1 MKIRAIGRL
10 LLLAVLV
17 TAGNVFARI
26 RLTRSLAPQARA
38 RETYHRLSGTLV
50 RLLGVHVERSGRL
63 PRGLCVVVAN
73 HRSYVDIPLMM
84 SEIPSTFLAKS
95 EIARWPLFG
104 PAARLCG
111 TVFVERDDRGS
122 RKRALERLGALLD
135 SGERIV
141 VFPEGTTSTG
151 PGCLPFR
158 PGVFRLAV
166 AKGIAV
172 VPVAIAYR
180 NARDAWVDDAS
191 FVGHFLERFDERR
204 MRVVVA
210 IGPPIFAG
218 DPISLKQA
226 AERWIA
232 ERLAIHDEAIE
243 PAVENAPGL
252 GASFASMSLP

>member
-1 MKIRAIGRL
+1 MKIRATVRL

-26 RLTRSLAPQARA
+26 RLARSHAPHARA
-38 RETYHRLSGTLV
+38 REIFQRLSGALV
-50 RLLGVHVERSGRL
+50 RLLGLRVERSGRL

-84 SEIPSTFLAKS
+84 SQTPSTFLAKS

-104 PAARLCG
+104 AAARLCG

-122 RKRALERLGALLD
+122 RKRALEHLGGLLD
-135 SGERIV
+135 GGERII

-158 PGVFRLAV
+158 PGVFRLAA

-180 NARDAWVDDAS
+180 DARDAWVDDAS

-210 IGPPIFAG
+210 IGPPLFA
-218 DPISLKQA
+218 DDAEALKQA
-226 AERWIA
+226 AEQWIS
-232 ERLAIHDEAIE
+232 ERLMIHDQAMEASAE
-243 PAVENAPGL
+243 PAPSVC
-252 GASFASMSLP
+252 ASLASASLP